1 LHSQDDEIAVAGK
14 SQTYNEAR
22 GADMERELDQ
32 RSADGI
38 DVTLLWHDDADAVL
52 VAVEN
57 EQTGELLRI
66 GVEPAD
72 ALDAFRHPFAYARRG
87 GSVDSPGR
95 SGAGVEPTQPRVT
108 RPHRF

>member
-1 LHSQDDEIAVAGK
+1 
-14 SQTYNEAR
+14 
-22 GADMERELDQ
+22 MERELDQ

-38 DVTLLWHDDADAVL
+38 DVTLLWDDDADAVL

-72 ALDAFRHPFAYARRG
+72 ALDAFRHPFAYARKG
-87 GSVDSPGR
+87 GRVDSPGR